1 MTIQTLSE
9 VKAENEKLEQ
19 EEQQNDQDATE
30 KPDVEEELK
39 KLLEDDNEG
48 GDNGI
53 DAGQEGQK
61 EGEGEGEGEG
71 EQEEEIE
78 SWLAD
83 DDEVDGKAIPLSDHI
98 EVRQKLKEKNR
109 DLQAELDEIKAG
121 LQQQQQQYQQ
131 QQQQQPGLQN
141 QYRRPTLED
150 FEYDEDQFN
159 AALDQWNMDN
169 ISIQMYNQQVQQYQQ
184 QQQKYLQQQVES
196 HYERSAELVT
206 KHQLDVNKY
215 KEADQAF
222 RNVVGNATGM
232 GDAASNAI
240 LAMLGEGSEK
250 VLYAVGRSKTKLQKL
265 GELLSA
271 DPSGLKASI
280 FLGQQLAETQK
291 TVTPRK
297 KLNEPPRDVSGS
309 GNKGVSSQTQTALKK
324 KYQNEQDAQ
333 KRWNIRKKA
342 KSAGL
347 NVDDW

>member
-1 MTIQTLSE
+1 MAIQTLSE

-19 EEQQNDQDATE
+19 EEQQNDHDAIE

-39 KLLEDDNEG
+39 KLLEDDNGGSNEG
-48 GDNGI
+48 SDV
-53 DAGQEGQK
+53 GQEGQ
-61 EGEGEGEGEG
+61 EEQEG
-71 EQEEEIE
+71 EQEGGSGEIE

-83 DDEVDGKAIPLSDHI
+83 EDDEVDGGDGKAVPLSDHI

-109 DLQAELDEIKAG
+109 DLQAELDELKAG

-131 QQQQQPGLQN
+131 QQQPALQN

-150 FEYDEDQFN
+150 FDYDEDQFN

-169 ISIQMYNQQVQQYQQ
+169 ISIQMYNQQAQQYQVQ
-184 QQQKYLQQQVES
+184 QQQYLQQQVES

-206 KHQLDVNKY
+206 KHHLDVNKY
-215 KEADQAF
+215 KEADHAF
-222 RNVVGNATGM
+222 RSVVGNATGM

-250 VLYAVGRSKTKLQKL
+250 VLYAVGRNKAKLQKL
-265 GELLSA
+265 GELLST

-291 TVTPRK
+291 TVNPRK
-297 KLNEPPRDVSGS
+297 KLSEPPRDASGS
-309 GNKGVSSQTQTALKK
+309 GVKGVSSQTQTALKK
-324 KYQNEQDAQ
+324 KYQGEADAQ

-342 KSAGL
+342 KAAGL